1 MEEVEELPPFD
12 IRDEVR
18 ENNLLLDNFTEE
30 DRVLEHIRN
39 KKAASAVIKQKPNR
53 DELMKEFTTIKQSF
67 SEILSTIR
75 TKRDIIDEAA
85 VKVSIYNESQAS
97 PPKLLAQVQE
107 ALTKES
113 QEFKTISSSLDSLY
127 RQITT
132 IFSEL

>member
-1 MEEVEELPPFD
+1 MEEVEEPLPFD

-30 DRVLEHIRN
+30 DRVLEHIRRQ
-39 KKAASAVIKQKPNR
+39 KLASDVIKQKYNR
-53 DELMKEFTTIKQSF
+53 DELMQEFTTIKQSF
-67 SEILSTIR
+67 SEILSIIR
-75 TKRDIIDEAA
+75 SKRNIIDEAA
-85 VKVSIYNESQAS
+85 IKVSVYNDTQTS
-97 PPKLLAQVQE
+97 PPKLLMQVQE
-107 ALTKES
+107 TLIKES